1 MKKSNLI
8 IFILVVIVIIA
19 IFGFAIWQGRNSL
32 ENEGAL
38 GGQQSNTE
46 NTEQQN
52 DNANIVDNQNTNTN
66 VPTNENANN
75 VTNNATN
82 EVTTNNNN
90 TTGNNTTNLRN
101 YVGHWYISEEAY
113 YNAER
118 IDEMLDRR
126 ENNLITDEEF
136 EREMS
141 DASNTSIAELDIDDY
156 FQNRIKFDFE
166 LTSPAPTQRE
176 GKIEDITV
184 DLVDNIGTFT
194 YTDNWGTS
202 GNGTITLKDNQIELR
217 LETTSAAQGALWG
230 VEGIYTFSYK
240 RAD

>member
-32 ENEGAL
+32 KNEGAL
-38 GGQQSNTE
+38 GGQKSNTE

-52 DNANIVDNQNTNTN
+52 PNSNANAVDLQNVNTN

-82 EVTTNNNN
+82 EVTTNNN
-90 TTGNNTTNLRN
+90 TTNLRN

-113 YNAER
+113 RNAER
-118 IDEMLDRR
+118 IDEILDRR

-141 DASNTSIAELDIDDY
+141 DASNTSIAELDVDDY

-184 DLVDNIGTFT
+184 ELVDNIGTFT